1 MMMDRHTRLTLLPQ
15 TTAIFRTSNDQDNVT
30 ATRFG
35 SASRHE
41 FIVIVIAESSVVQ
54 IFGPIGPAIKRNLG
68 LIRRWSERESVF
80 SKELLSPPVC
90 REAERAWYL
99 AKALEMLSLY
109 LYHQPSEE
117 PQLFCSMIKKNAHR
131 YVKEALALLEA
142 RLDQPLNLSQL
153 ANDVGCA
160 SHYLSRLVKLETGK
174 TLLLHL
180 RAMRIEKAAELLS
193 NRQFNI
199 TEVAYEVGYQSLSHF
214 SKAFSLEKGM
224 TPSRFQKR

>member
-1 MMMDRHTRLTLLPQ
+1 
-15 TTAIFRTSNDQDNVT
+15 
-30 ATRFG
+30 
-35 SASRHE
+35 
-41 FIVIVIAESSVVQ
+41 
-54 IFGPIGPAIKRNLG
+54 
-68 LIRRWSERESVF
+68 
-80 SKELLSPPVC
+80 
-90 REAERAWYL
+90 
-99 AKALEMLSLY
+99 
-109 LYHQPSEE
+109 
-117 PQLFCSMIKKNAHR
+117 MIKKNAHR
-131 YVKEALALLEA
+131 YVKEALTLLEA

-180 RAMRIEKAAELLS
+180 RAMRVEKAAELLS

-214 SKAFSLEKGM
+214 SKAFALEKGM